1 MRGKWRKPRA
11 CKDLFKG
18 KSSLFSPAYVVVLP
32 WSWLVGFAHCWVPRS
47 SPWMKNWDLL
57 MAILLLFTASVTP
70 FEVAFLETEVNFL
83 FFLNRL
89 VDMLFFL
96 VRHAVALH
104 VVR

>member
-32 WSWLVGFAHCWVPRS
+32 WSWLIGFAHCWVPRS

>member
-57 MAILLLFTASVTP
+57 MAMLLLFTASVTP

-89 VDMLFFL
+89 VDLLFFL

>member
-1 MRGKWRKPRA
+1 M
-11 CKDLFKG
+11 FKG

-32 WSWLVGFAHCWVPRS
+32 WSWLIGFAHCWVPRS

-57 MAILLLFTASVTP
+57 MAMLLLFTASVTP

-89 VDMLFFL
+89 VDLLFFL